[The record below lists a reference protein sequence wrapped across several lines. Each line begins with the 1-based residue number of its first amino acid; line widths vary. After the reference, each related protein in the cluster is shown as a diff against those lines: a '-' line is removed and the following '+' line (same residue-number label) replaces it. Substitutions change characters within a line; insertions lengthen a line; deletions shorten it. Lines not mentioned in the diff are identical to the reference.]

1 MAVVEGRTLLSE
13 ALAAGL
19 RIEAVYVHDGVAVD
33 VPADVPVR
41 TVRVGAFEGV
51 VSTVSPQPVVAVV
64 EVPHRQL
71 ADLVASTLVVVAA
84 GVADPGNL
92 GTIIR
97 SAEAAGADA
106 VVATAGSVDVWS
118 PKVVRASAGAVF
130 HLPVIDGVVV
140 DDLAGL
146 GLPLLGAVADGG
158 VDHDLVPLTGPV
170 AIVVGNEA
178 HGLPAGLALD
188 GLVTVRHVGRAES
201 LNVAMAAT
209 VVLFEAAR
217 QRRRAGESPRP
228 AASSPTRVA
237 RR

>member
-1 MAVVEGRTLLSE
+1 MAVVEGHTLMSE
-13 ALAAGL
+13 ALAGGL

-33 VPADVPVR
+33 VPAGVPVR
-41 TVRVGAFEGV
+41 TVRPGAFEGI
-51 VSTVSPQPVVAVV
+51 VSTVSPQPVVALV
-64 EVPHRQL
+64 EVPRREL
-71 ADLVASTLVVVAA
+71 TDLVAPTLVVVAA

-106 VVATAGSVDVWS
+106 VVATVGSADVWS

-130 HLPVIDGVVV
+130 HLPVVDGVAV
-140 DDLAGL
+140 DDLVRL
-146 GLPLLGAVADGG
+146 GLPLIGAVARGG
-158 VDHDLVPLTGPV
+158 VDHDLVPLTDPV

-188 GLVTVRHVGRAES
+188 GLVTVRHEGRAES

-209 VVLFEAAR
+209 VLLFEAAR

-228 AASSPTRVA
+228 AEPSPTRVA
-237 RR
+237 GR

>member
-1 MAVVEGRTLLSE
+1 VAVVEGHTLMSE

-33 VPADVPVR
+33 VPAGVPVR
-41 TVRVGAFEGV
+41 TVRPGAFEGI
-51 VSTVSPQPVVAVV
+51 VSTVSPQPVVALV
-64 EVPHRQL
+64 EVPQREL
-71 ADLVASTLVVVAA
+71 TDLVAPTLVVVAA

-106 VVATAGSVDVWS
+106 VVATVGSADVWS

-130 HLPVIDGVVV
+130 HLPVVDGVAV
-140 DDLAGL
+140 DDLVRL
-146 GLPLLGAVADGG
+146 GLPLIGAVARGG
-158 VDHDLVPLTGPV
+158 VDHDLVPLTDPV

-188 GLVTVRHVGRAES
+188 GLVTVRHEGRAES

-209 VVLFEAAR
+209 VLLFEAAR
-217 QRRRAGESPRP
+217 QRRRAGESPRLAEP
-228 AASSPTRVA
+228 SPTRVA
-237 RR
+237 GR

>member
-1 MAVVEGRTLLSE
+1 MAVVEGLTLLSE

-19 RIEAVYVHDGVAVD
+19 RIEAVYVHDGVALD
-33 VPADVPVR
+33 VPAGVPVR
-41 TVRVGAFEGV
+41 TVRPGAFEGIA
-51 VSTVSPQPVVAVV
+51 STVSPQPVVAVV
-64 EVPHRQL
+64 AVPRRQL
-71 ADLVASTLVVVAA
+71 ADLGSPTLVVVAA

-130 HLPVIDGVVV
+130 HLPVIDGVAL
-140 DDLAGL
+140 DDLVGL
-146 GLPLLGAVADGG
+146 GLPLLGAVAEGG
-158 VDHDLVPLTGPV
+158 VDHDLVPLTDPV

-178 HGLPAGLALD
+178 RGLPPGLALD
-188 GLVTVRHVGRAES
+188 GLVTVRHQGRAES

-209 VVLFEAAR
+209 VLLFEAAR
-217 QRRRAGESPRP
+217 QRRRGGESPPRTDR
-228 AASSPTRVA
+228 SPTRVA

>member
-1 MAVVEGRTLLSE
+1 MAVVEGHTLMSE

-33 VPADVPVR
+33 VPAGVPVR
-41 TVRVGAFEGV
+41 TVRPGAFEGI
-51 VSTVSPQPVVAVV
+51 VSTVSPQPVVALV
-64 EVPHRQL
+64 EVPQREL
-71 ADLVASTLVVVAA
+71 TDLVAPTLVVVAA

-106 VVATAGSVDVWS
+106 VVATVGSADVWS

-130 HLPVIDGVVV
+130 HLPVVDGVAV
-140 DDLAGL
+140 DDLVRL
-146 GLPLLGAVADGG
+146 GLPLIGAVARGG
-158 VDHDLVPLTGPV
+158 VDHDLVPLTDPV

-188 GLVTVRHVGRAES
+188 GLVTVRHEGRAES

-209 VVLFEAAR
+209 VLLFEAAR

-228 AASSPTRVA
+228 AEPSPTRVA
-237 RR
+237 GR

>member
-1 MAVVEGRTLLSE
+1 VAVVEGHTLMSE

-33 VPADVPVR
+33 VPAGVPVR
-41 TVRVGAFEGV
+41 TVRPGAFEGI
-51 VSTVSPQPVVAVV
+51 VSTVSPQPVVALV
-64 EVPHRQL
+64 EVPQREL
-71 ADLVASTLVVVAA
+71 TDLVAPTLVVVAA

-106 VVATAGSVDVWS
+106 VVATVGSADVWS

-130 HLPVIDGVVV
+130 HLPVVDGVAV
-140 DDLAGL
+140 DDLVRL
-146 GLPLLGAVADGG
+146 GLPLIGAVARGG
-158 VDHDLVPLTGPV
+158 VDHDLVPLTDPV

-188 GLVTVRHVGRAES
+188 GLVTVRHEGRAES

-209 VVLFEAAR
+209 VLLFEAAR

-228 AASSPTRVA
+228 AEPSPTRVA
-237 RR
+237 GR

>member
-1 MAVVEGRTLLSE
+1 MAVVEGHTLMSE

-33 VPADVPVR
+33 VPAGVPVR
-41 TVRVGAFEGV
+41 TVRPGAFEGI
-51 VSTVSPQPVVAVV
+51 VSTVSPQPVVALV
-64 EVPHRQL
+64 EVPQREL
-71 ADLVASTLVVVAA
+71 TDLVAPTLVVVAA

-106 VVATAGSVDVWS
+106 VVATVGSADVWS

-130 HLPVIDGVVV
+130 HLPVVDGVAV
-140 DDLAGL
+140 DDLVRL
-146 GLPLLGAVADGG
+146 GLPLIGAVARGG
-158 VDHDLVPLTGPV
+158 VDHDLVPLTDPV

-188 GLVTVRHVGRAES
+188 GLVTVRHEGRAES

-209 VVLFEAAR
+209 VLLFEAAR
-217 QRRRAGESPRP
+217 QRRRAGESPRLAEP
-228 AASSPTRVA
+228 SPTRVA
-237 RR
+237 GR